1 MHAPHHHPSPNSR
14 PVNALH
20 ATGLEDNEEIRKTF
34 GATPIYVLRQSY
46 GYGFAPGMPGD
57 LTLDEAFDHIDS
69 ASLSFLARR
78 LAHHSA
84 DDVNRM

>member
-1 MHAPHHHPSPNSR
+1 MHTQHHQSASAR
-14 PVNALH
+14 DVGVLH
-20 ATGLEDNEEIRKTF
+20 AAGLEDNEQIRRTF
-34 GATPIYVLRQSY
+34 GATPIYILRQSY

-57 LTLDEAFDHIDS
+57 LTLEEAFDHIDS
-69 ASLSFLARR
+69 ASLNFLARR